1 VSGIVNID
9 TLLFNVRLSV
19 RYHNRR
25 RAFFDTFNLAANA
38 FSVIFSS
45 AAIAALRADS
55 ERFAVWSAIA
65 ITIISGFNLVLRTSE
80 RARQHHDLAKRF
92 IALEQKVVPATDD
105 TFSALYG
112 EKLAIEADEPPP
124 LNVLALVCH
133 NDQIQAEGI
142 DVKRKIKLRWW
153 QRLFAHLADLP
164 PDPLPPSKPH
174 SEGVS

>member
-1 VSGIVNID
+1 MSGIVNLD

-38 FSVIFSS
+38 LSVILSS

-65 ITIISGFNLVLRTSE
+65 ITVISGFNLVLRTAE

-92 IALEQKVVPATDD
+92 IALEQYVLPATDD
-105 TFSALYG
+105 KFSALYG
-112 EKLAIEADEPPP
+112 EKLAIEADE
-124 LNVLALVCH
+124 
-133 NDQIQAEGI
+133 
-142 DVKRKIKLRWW
+142 
-153 QRLFAHLADLP
+153 
-164 PDPLPPSKPH
+164 
-174 SEGVS
+174 